1 MKLKVI
7 DVINSDSY
15 YFKLPKWD
23 SLYNGLYINGEK
35 INDISLEIGFTFN
48 KDDSVEYM
56 PKNKEILHY
65 EKNGEI
71 LSKDEYSNMPTYYD
85 SDTAEEDVLTR
96 ISNRK
101 KLEGYKPVYK
111 ELILQ
116 PYEIEVV
123 GSIESTGSD
132 FILPSVSNQSVSNQ
146 TAKPIYLI
154 DANNISLDEYNKLS
168 REYSSIAVFE
178 KPDSGYLRF
187 VKVNKK
193 YAFSDCYPFN
203 ERPNPVIFDKLDDA
217 RKEEGSIRL
226 KVRERVI
233 KCIGNLSDEKRVSI
247 ISYLKNTKRAK
258 TRRAMID
265 MIDILIDDLSEF
277 KDNFEL

>member
-7 DVINSDSY
+7 DVVNKNAY
-15 YFKLPKWD
+15 YFRNNRWD
-23 SLYNGLYINGEK
+23 RLYNGLYINGEK
-35 INDISLEIGFTFN
+35 VDETLLEIGFTFS
-48 KDDSVEYM
+48 KDDSVGYM
-56 PKNKEILHY
+56 PSSKELSHY
-65 EKNGEI
+65 EKDGKI
-71 LSKDEYSNMPTYYD
+71 LSVDEYNAMPTYYD
-85 SDTAEEDVLTR
+85 SDTPDEDVLVR

-101 KLEGYKPVYK
+101 KLEGYRPVCK
-111 ELILQ
+111 ELTIQ
-116 PYEIEVV
+116 PYELEAI

-132 FILPSVSNQSVSNQ
+132 FILPSVSSQ
-146 TAKPIYLI
+146 TAKPIYMI

-178 KPDSGYLRF
+178 KPDGGYLRF

-203 ERPNPVIFDKLDDA
+203 ERTNPVIFDKLDDA

-226 KVRERVI
+226 KVRERVM

-277 KDNFEL
+277 KDEFKL

>member
-7 DVINSDSY
+7 DVANKNAY
-15 YFKLPKWD
+15 YFKNNRWD
-23 SLYNGLYINGEK
+23 RLYRGMYINGEK
-35 INDISLEIGFTFN
+35 VDETLLEIGFTFS

-56 PKNKEILHY
+56 PSSKELLHY
-65 EKNGEI
+65 EKDGKI
-71 LSKDEYSNMPTYYD
+71 LSVDEYNAMPTYYD
-85 SDTAEEDVLTR
+85 SDTPDEDVLVC

-101 KLEGYKPVYK
+101 KLEDYRPVYK
-111 ELILQ
+111 ELTMQ
-116 PYEIEVV
+116 PYELEVI

-132 FILPSVSNQSVSNQ
+132 FILPSVSNQPMASV
-146 TAKPIYLI
+146 YLI
-154 DANNISLDEYNKLS
+154 DANSISLDEYNKLS

-178 KPDSGYLRF
+178 KPDRGYLRF

-203 ERPNPVIFDKLDDA
+203 ERSNPVIFDKLDDA
-217 RKEEGSIRL
+217 RKEENSIRS
-226 KVRERVI
+226 KVRERVM

-265 MIDILIDDLSEF
+265 MIDILIEDLTEF
-277 KDNFEL
+277 KSDFNL